1 MPQFRVLKR
10 STQERIYVD
19 KIDKREHLH
28 ITGAEFTDSQ
38 IKSMSEQYGSNTF
51 KEEKAAETPV
61 EVVEEK
67 VEETEIIVEAK
78 PEEITV
84 VKVSKK
90 VKWKGKK

>member
-51 KEEKAAETPV
+51 KS
-61 EVVEEK
+61 EVEK
-67 VEETEIIVEAK
+67 VPEIKVETVE
-78 PEEITV
+78 TV
-84 VKVSKK
+84 KKK
-90 VKWKGKK
+90 VK

>member
-1 MPQFRVLKR
+1 
-10 STQERIYVD
+10 
-19 KIDKREHLH
+19 
-28 ITGAEFTDSQ
+28 
-38 IKSMSEQYGSNTF
+38 MSEQYGSNTF

-84 VKVSKK
+84 VKVAKK